1 MAGVPVLVPA
11 LFAANGTSPASG
23 AKLYSYIKGTNT
35 PQTFYTDEAT
45 TTPAANPTIAN
56 SLGATVR
63 YLDPSKNYDLVAKTS
78 DEATTLFSVT
88 YNVDANNISLGTGW
102 EAAIEAIAPWRTP
115 IGLVLD
121 TNTTAARATNTS
133 ALQTCIDIG
142 PGRIVL
148 PVGTIYYNDDLDF
161 TNSEK
166 IIFEGAGHG
175 TILTSVTTGGIG
187 FTIGN
192 GYAVASGAT
201 NPRQLVF
208 RDFNVGFS
216 TLQTTNAFF
225 VLKNTNTV
233 MFQRVGLLD
242 NAKTWFEIHG
252 GSQQYW
258 TKLESCTVYGGENF
272 AYLIRYPQETIFEDI
287 IGGAPMSGDGIVA
300 INASGVY
307 MTRVSFAGVG
317 GNGFATFPGVPEE
330 IFAGTGSQ
338 TAFVLEYEKYG
349 LEVYVNSVLKT
360 GGVDYTYSGKTV
372 TFAVAPAAAA
382 VISVRNVEQ
391 VKAVFASMCFQDTST
406 TEYGWALLS
415 NGGTVLDINLDSVWG
430 ASNAEDGIV
439 MDAGSVVNGYQGVI
453 NGVQLLGFKAVGN
466 QKRGINVVKAS
477 NVVIDSPS
485 CTSNSQAGSAI
496 YDGIAIGAGAVD
508 VSVTGGISGTGG
520 SFPTTNL
527 QRYGISIA
535 SGATRTR
542 VDFDTIDLSGN
553 VTGTFLDSS
562 TDARYPGAG
571 VKLAWWEPAAD
582 GTTNDRAKIEAA
594 AAQLGVK
601 GGIVWLDASK
611 TYLVDDNLNIPEG
624 VTLKGYLLNPG
635 IAGDSNSEASQIW
648 NLGSRLYVNSSA
660 TITLQ
665 GAASIENCF
674 IVRKG
679 MTAPE
684 NDASAYAG
692 TAITVSGEDTAVRA
706 CLILGFNRAVDCNS
720 FQRQT
725 VEDVRGDCVNG
736 LRSTNAL
743 DVPRWRNVHFWP
755 FGTIDAASPVLTFG
769 TGHYLFRNGT
779 AFEWSGINDWF
790 SAIDLFCYGY
800 MTGYKIDGAPS
811 VFLHMCGADNISQAT
826 TPWVVASTQGFNVTN
841 AIDKVEFVQCHTAAQ
856 EYGLT
861 MQGSVS
867 GGNLDLVGFSC
878 WGIKTAGIRITTDSI
893 VQVSGGYIQGL
904 NTLYGTGGSG
914 IILSNSAA
922 KLLIGK
928 TTIIRDFTNAVDGGT
943 YAGAVLGMPYI
954 YNGTIVN
961 TANYSIA
968 SASSMAPSR
977 NHDVQLIT
985 GTTANGTLSN
995 TYAGHVV
1002 TFVFAASCTIYSTI
1016 TGSTTTYLAGG
1027 ADFAGT
1033 ANDTLTLVNDGSKW
1047 LEVARSVNP

>member
-11 LFAANGTSPASG
+11 LFASNGASPAAG
-23 AKLYSYIKGTNT
+23 AKIYTYIKGTTT
-35 PQTFYTDEAT
+35 PQTAYTDDGLV
-45 TTPAANPTIAN
+45 TPAANPVVAN
-56 SLGATVR
+56 SLAAKVF
-63 YLDPSKNYDLVAKTS
+63 YLDPSKNYDVVAKTS
-78 DEATTLFSVT
+78 DEATTLFSAT
-88 YNVDANNISLGTGW
+88 YNVDTNNVSLGTGW
-102 EAAIEAIAPWRTP
+102 EDTIEQIAPWRTP

-121 TNTTAARATNTS
+121 TNSTGARATNTA

-148 PVGTIYYNDDLDF
+148 PVGTIYYNDDIDL
-161 TNSEK
+161 TAAER
-166 IIFEGAGHG
+166 IIIEGAGQG
-175 TILTSVTTGGIG
+175 TILLSVTTGGVGIKIGDGTDNPRLMVLRDFQVG
-187 FTIGN
+187 FTT
-192 GYAVASGAT
+192 S
-201 NPRQLVF
+201 Q
-208 RDFNVGFS
+208 S
-216 TLQTTNAFF
+216 TNAFF
-225 VLKNTNTV
+225 DLDNANEVRI
-233 MFQRVGLLD
+233 QRIGLIS
-242 NAKTWFEIHG
+242 NAKTWFRIAG
-252 GSQQYW
+252 GAAQYNTW
-258 TKLESCTVYGGENF
+258 IEGCTPYGGANYAF
-272 AYLIRYPQETIFEDI
+272 LIDNAQGVVIKDVLGASLTE
-287 IGGAPMSGDGIVA
+287 GGITFVECSGCYMQDVDMAGTVG
-300 INASGVY
+300 NAFS
-307 MTRVSFAGVG
+307 
-317 GNGFATFPGVPEE
+317 TFPG
-330 IFAGTGSQ
+330 AGQ
-338 TAFVLEYEKYG
+338 V
-349 LEVYVNSVLKT
+349 
-360 GGVDYTYSGKTV
+360 
-372 TFAVAPAAAA
+372 
-382 VISVRNVEQ
+382 
-391 VKAVFASMCFQDTST
+391 VKAVFAARCFGDTST
-406 TEYGWALLS
+406 GYGWFIS
-415 NGGTVLDINLDSVWG
+415 TNGGDVSDINLSQCWG
-430 ASNAEDGIV
+430 ASNTEDGILIDGGTGTV
-439 MDAGSVVNGYQGVI
+439 
-453 NGVQLLGFKAVGN
+453 NGVQISGFKATNN
-466 QKRGINVVKAS
+466 QKRGIRVEKAS
-477 NVVIDSPS
+477 NVTISDPS
-485 CTSNSQAGSAI
+485 CTSNSVAGSAT
-496 YDGIAIGAGAVD
+496 YDGIAIGANAVD
-508 VSVTGGISGTGG
+508 VAITGGVSGSGG
-520 SFPTTNL
+520 SFASNL
-527 QRYGISIA
+527 QRYGLSIA

-542 VDFDTIDLSGN
+542 ADFDTIDLSGN

-562 TDARYPGAG
+562 TDTRYPGAG

-582 GTTNDRAKIEAA
+582 GTTNDRAKIELAA
-594 AAQLGVK
+594 ATLGVK
-601 GGIVWLDASK
+601 GGVVWLDASK

-635 IAGDSNSEASQIW
+635 IAGDANNEASQIW
-648 NLGSRLYVNSSA
+648 NLGSRIYLNSSA

-684 NDASAYAG
+684 NSSASYAG

-725 VEDVRGDCVNG
+725 VENVRGDCVNG

-755 FGTIDAASPVLTFG
+755 FGTIDASAPVTTFG

-779 AFEWSGINDWF
+779 AFEWSGVNDWF

-800 MTGYKIDGAPS
+800 MTGYKVDGAPS
-811 VFLHMCGADNISQAT
+811 VFLHMCAADNISQAT

-841 AIDKVEFVQCHTAAQ
+841 AIDKVEFVQCHAAAQ

-928 TTIIRDFTNAVDGGT
+928 ATIIRDFTNAVDGGT

-968 SASSMAPSR
+968 SASSMQPSR

-1016 TGSTTTYLAGG
+1016 TGSTTTYLSGG
-1027 ADFAGT
+1027 TDFAGT
-1033 ANDTLTLVNDGSKW
+1033 ANDTLTLVCDGSKW